1 MSLKYA
7 DVQAFVQAGLE
18 AKGYGSTPTLPMPML
33 DPGPALAS
41 RVALS
46 PGPILFLTL
55 GNGIG
60 LTTEALYD
68 RRFLVVRVV
77 GAQRDYD
84 FTEAL
89 AGDVDDLLLEQGGV
103 VTMGSARLLYC
114 TRNGSPQLVD
124 YDASDRYH
132 YQATYIVEA
141 QR

>member
-1 MSLKYA
+1 VKYA
-7 DVQAFVQAGLE
+7 DVQTFVQAGLE
-18 AKGYGSTPTLPMPML
+18 AKSYGATPMLPLPMF

-60 LTTEALYD
+60 LTTEALFD

-77 GAQRDYD
+77 GAQHDYD
-84 FTEAL
+84 YAETL
-89 AGDVDDLLLEQGGV
+89 AGDVDHILLDQGGT
-103 VTMGSARLLYC
+103 VTMGSTRLLYC

-124 YDASDRYH
+124 YDASERH
-132 YQATYIVEA
+132 HFQATYIVEA
-141 QR
+141 PR